1 MRKKK
6 KEEVQ
11 YEHDTVTILR
21 PANDA
26 FEHHVAVA
34 AHAAY
39 ESGDLEK
46 AEDLYSEIGDSGR
59 YHHTVEGES
68 FMDRIWN
75 GEIEF

>member
-6 KEEVQ
+6 AEEQ
-11 YEHDTVTILR
+11 YEDDSLTVLR
-21 PANDA
+21 PTNESYVDS
-26 FEHHVAVA
+26 VAAA

-46 AEDLYSEIGDSGR
+46 AEDLYSDIGDSGR
-59 YHHTVEGES
+59 YHHTAEGES

-75 GEIEF
+75 GEMEF